1 MADILRRSDPTAA
14 LENYQASLK
23 IAQDL
28 ARRVPDNTE
37 WQRDLSVSY
46 DKVADMLRRSD
57 PAAALDNYQASL
69 KIAQDLAQREPDNIE
84 LQTDQIVS
92 HVNIAALHPTVPTA
106 EARAH
111 LQAALQLARQ
121 LEHAQLLTHD
131 QAGWPDDI
139 QRRLDALP
147 LA

>member
-1 MADILRRSDPTAA
+1 MC
-14 LENYQASLK
+14 
-23 IAQDL
+23 
-28 ARRVPDNTE
+28 
-37 WQRDLSVSY
+37 
-46 DKVADMLRRSD
+46 
-57 PAAALDNYQASL
+57 
-69 KIAQDLAQREPDNIE
+69 QDLAQREPDNIQ
-84 LQTDQIVS
+84 LQASQIVS

-111 LQAALQLARQ
+111 LQAALRLARQ

-147 LA
+147 SA